1 MMSEPSKKIHWLG
14 AGLASVPGIRR
25 LIAKDYPF
33 HLWEQDLEKAKAAT
47 KGLNGNFTLHQADN
61 AKLAQTI
68 QPGDVVV
75 SMLPATMHINIAK
88 ICLEKGVNFVSSS
101 YISPEMAEL
110 GDEVMKKG
118 LVFINEVGLDPGID
132 HLLSHLLVEEYKAS
146 AQYDPENEHDYQSY
160 CGGFPAIAND
170 FTYKFSWSP
179 LGVLKAL
186 KNPAKAIIGGKEVNI
201 AKPWE
206 AVKDFD
212 IALANGIETFQS
224 YPNRNSVTFMP
235 HYGIDDDWN
244 MQRFVRGTLRLAG
257 WSEAWKDIFNTIEMT
272 ANDRVDAELGPL
284 SDKLWADY
292 RYEDGEFDRVV
303 LTVEL
308 KVSRNGQTIWHKAK
322 SMDSYGTR
330 HASAMA
336 RLVSNTVSLATEA
349 AFKGKLKPGVQAAPA
364 DPSVIREWLETIAE
378 LGDAVHHTDYCVQ
391 SRIIAAE

>member
-1 MMSEPSKKIHWLG
+1 MSEPSKKIHWLG

-25 LIAKDYPF
+25 LIAKDYPL
-33 HLWEQDLEKAKAAT
+33 HLWEQDLAKAEAAT
-47 KGLNGNFTLHQADN
+47 RGLKGNFSLHQADN
-61 AKLAQTI
+61 DVLAETI
-68 QPGDVVV
+68 KAGDVVI
-75 SMLPATMHINIAK
+75 SMLPASMHLGIAE
-88 ICLEKGVNFVSSS
+88 ICIQKEVNFVSSS
-101 YISPEMAEL
+101 YISPEMAALDAKAKE
-110 GDEVMKKG
+110 KG
-118 LVFINEVGLDPGID
+118 LIFINEVGLDPGID
-132 HLLSHLLVEEYKAS
+132 HLLTHLLIEDYKAS
-146 AQYDPENEHDYQSY
+146 PQYDPTNEHDYQSY

-186 KNPAKAIIGGKEVNI
+186 KNPAKVISGGKELDI
-201 AKPWE
+201 IKPWE
-206 AVKDFD
+206 AVKDYD
-212 IALANGIETFQS
+212 VALEDGMETFQS

-235 HYGIDDDWN
+235 HYGIGSEWN
-244 MQRFVRGTLRLAG
+244 MQRFVRGTLRLPG
-257 WSEAWKDIFNTIEMT
+257 WSEAWKDIFNTIET
-272 ANDRVDAELGPL
+272 TDTNKVDAELGPL

-322 SMDSYGTR
+322 SIDSLGTR

-336 RLVSNTVSLATEA
+336 RLVSNTVSLAAEA
-349 AFKGKLKPGVQAAPA
+349 AFKGKLPAGVQAAPA
-364 DPSVIREWLETIAE
+364 DPATIREWLEVIAE

>member
-1 MMSEPSKKIHWLG
+1 MSVESKKIHWLG

-25 LIAKDYPF
+25 LIAKDYEF
-33 HLWEQDLEKAKAAT
+33 HLWEQDLSKATAAT
-47 KGLNGNFTLHQADN
+47 KGLSGNFTLHQADKK
-61 AKLAQTI
+61 AMAEAI
-68 QPGDVVV
+68 APGDIVV
-75 SMLPATMHINIAK
+75 SMLPASMHLAIARL
-88 ICLEKGVNFVSSS
+88 CLEKCAHFVSSS
-101 YISPEMAEL
+101 YISPEMAAL
-110 GDEVMKKG
+110 DEDAKQKG
-118 LVFINEVGLDPGID
+118 LVFVNEVGLDPGID

-146 AQYDPENEHDYQSY
+146 PQFDPANEHDYQSY

-186 KNPAKAIIGGKEVNI
+186 KNPAKAIVNSKVVDI

-206 AVKDFD
+206 AVKDYD
-212 IALANGIETFQS
+212 VALEDGMETFQS
-224 YPNRNSVTFMP
+224 YPNRDSVVFMP
-235 HYGIDDDWN
+235 HYGISEDWN
-244 MQRFVRGTLRLAG
+244 MKRFVRGTLRLAG

-272 ANDRVDAELGPL
+272 TADKVDAELGPL
-284 SDKLWADY
+284 SDKLWADH
-292 RYEDGEFDRVV
+292 RYEEGEFDRVV

-308 KVSRNGQTIWHKAK
+308 KVMRNGITIWHKAK
-322 SMDSYGTR
+322 SIDSLGSR

-349 AFKGKLKPGVQAAPA
+349 AYKGQLKPGVQAAPA
-364 DPSVIREWLETIAE
+364 NPSVIREWLETIAE

>member
-1 MMSEPSKKIHWLG
+1 MSEPSKKIHWLG

-25 LIAKDYPF
+25 LVAKDYPVN
-33 HLWEQDLEKAKAAT
+33 LWEQDLEKAKAAT
-47 KGLNGNFTLHQADN
+47 KGLTGNVTLHKADN
-61 AKLAQTI
+61 DELAKAI
-68 QPGDVVV
+68 AAGDIVV
-75 SMLPATMHINIAK
+75 SMLPASMHLNIAK
-88 ICLEKGVNFVSSS
+88 LCLEKGANFVSSS

-110 GDEVMKKG
+110 DAKAKDKG
-118 LVFINEVGLDPGID
+118 LIFINEVGLDPGID
-132 HLLSHLLVEEYKAS
+132 HLLSHLLIEDYKAS
-146 AQYDPENEHDYQSY
+146 PQFSPDNEHDYQSY

-186 KNPAKAIIGGKEVNI
+186 KNPAKAIVEGKEIDI
-201 AKPWE
+201 AKPWD
-206 AVKDFD
+206 AVKSYDV
-212 IALANGIETFQS
+212 ALAEGMETFQS
-224 YPNRNSVTFMP
+224 YPNRNSVVFMP
-235 HYGIDDDWN
+235 HYGISEDWN
-244 MQRFVRGTLRLAG
+244 MKRFVRGTLRLNG
-257 WSEAWKDIFNTIEMT
+257 WAEAWKDIFNTIETT
-272 ANDRVDAELGPL
+272 AADKVDAELGPL

-308 KVSRNGQTIWHKAK
+308 KVMRNGITIWHKAK
-322 SMDSYGTR
+322 SMDSVGTR

-364 DPSVIREWLETIAE
+364 DPAVIREWLETISE

>member
-1 MMSEPSKKIHWLG
+1 MSEAYKKIHWLG

-25 LIAKDYPF
+25 LVAKDYPF
-33 HLWEQDLEKAKAAT
+33 HLWEQDMAKAEAAT
-47 KGLNGNFTLHQADN
+47 KGLTGNFTLHQADD
-61 AKLAQTI
+61 ADLAAAI
-68 QPGDVVV
+68 APGDIVV
-75 SMLPATMHINIAK
+75 SMLPASMHAKIAK
-88 ICLEKGVNFVSSS
+88 LCIEKAANFVSSS
-101 YISPEMAEL
+101 YISPEMAAL
-110 GDEVMKKG
+110 DEEAKKKG

-132 HLLSHLLVEEYKAS
+132 HLLSHLLVEDYKAS
-146 AQYDPENEHDYQSY
+146 PQFDVSNEHDYQSY

-186 KNPAKAIIGGKEVNI
+186 KNPAKAIIGGEVIDI

-206 AVKDFD
+206 AVKDYDVAF
-212 IALANGIETFQS
+212 AERSETFQS
-224 YPNRNSVTFMP
+224 YPNRNSIVFMP
-235 HYGIDDDWN
+235 HYGIADDWN
-244 MQRFVRGTLRLAG
+244 MKRFVRGTLRLAG
-257 WSEAWKDIFNTIEMT
+257 WKEAWKDIFNTIET
-272 ANDRVDAELGPL
+272 TDNDRVDAELGPL
-284 SDKLWADY
+284 SDRLWADY
-292 RYEDGEFDRVV
+292 SYEDGEFDRVV

-322 SMDSYGTR
+322 SMDSFGTR

-349 AFKGKLKPGVQAAPA
+349 AFKGKLQPGVQAAPA
-364 DPSVIREWLETIAE
+364 NPAIIREWLETIAE

>member
-1 MMSEPSKKIHWLG
+1 MSVESKKIHWLG

-25 LIAKDYPF
+25 LIAKDYEF
-33 HLWEQDLEKAKAAT
+33 HLWEQDLSKATAAT
-47 KGLNGNFTLHQADN
+47 KGLSGNFTLHQADTK
-61 AKLAQTI
+61 AMAEAI
-68 QPGDVVV
+68 APGDIVV
-75 SMLPATMHINIAK
+75 SMLPASMHLAIARLC
-88 ICLEKGVNFVSSS
+88 IEKCAHFVSSS
-101 YISPEMAEL
+101 YISPEMAAL
-110 GDEVMKKG
+110 DEDAKQKG
-118 LVFINEVGLDPGID
+118 LVFVNEVGLDPGID

-146 AQYDPENEHDYQSY
+146 PQFDPANEHDYQSY

-186 KNPAKAIIGGKEVNI
+186 KNPAKAIVNSKVVDI

-206 AVKDFD
+206 AVKDYD
-212 IALANGIETFQS
+212 VALEDGMETFQS
-224 YPNRNSVTFMP
+224 YPNRDSVVFVP
-235 HYGIDDDWN
+235 HYGISEDWN
-244 MQRFVRGTLRLAG
+244 MKRFVRGTLRLAG

-272 ANDRVDAELGPL
+272 AADKVDAELGPL
-284 SDKLWADY
+284 SDKLWADH
-292 RYEDGEFDRVV
+292 RYEEGEFDRVV

-308 KVSRNGQTIWHKAK
+308 KVMRNGITIWHKAK
-322 SMDSYGTR
+322 SIDSLGSR

-349 AFKGKLKPGVQAAPA
+349 AYKGQLKPGVQAAPA
-364 DPSVIREWLETIAE
+364 NPSVIREWLETIAE

>member
-1 MMSEPSKKIHWLG
+1 MSEPSKKIHWLG

-25 LIAKDYPF
+25 LVAKDYPVN
-33 HLWEQDLEKAKAAT
+33 LWEQDLEKAKAAT
-47 KGLNGNFTLHQADN
+47 KGLTGNVTLHKADN
-61 AKLAQTI
+61 DELAKAI
-68 QPGDVVV
+68 AAGDIVV
-75 SMLPATMHINIAK
+75 SMLPASMHLNIAK
-88 ICLEKGVNFVSSS
+88 LCLEKRANFVSSS

-110 GDEVMKKG
+110 DAKAKDKG
-118 LVFINEVGLDPGID
+118 LIFINEVGLDPGID
-132 HLLSHLLVEEYKAS
+132 HLLSHLLIEDYKAS
-146 AQYDPENEHDYQSY
+146 PQFSPDNEHDYQSY

-186 KNPAKAIIGGKEVNI
+186 KNPAKAIVEGKEIDI
-201 AKPWE
+201 AKPWD
-206 AVKDFD
+206 AVKSYDV
-212 IALANGIETFQS
+212 ALAEGMETFQS
-224 YPNRNSVTFMP
+224 YPNRNSVVFMP
-235 HYGIDDDWN
+235 HYGISEDWN
-244 MQRFVRGTLRLAG
+244 MKRFVRGTLRLNG
-257 WSEAWKDIFNTIEMT
+257 WAEAWKDIFNTIETT
-272 ANDRVDAELGPL
+272 AADKVDAELGPL

-308 KVSRNGQTIWHKAK
+308 KVMRNGITIWHKAK
-322 SMDSYGTR
+322 SMDSVGTR

-364 DPSVIREWLETIAE
+364 DPAVIREWLETISE

>member
-1 MMSEPSKKIHWLG
+1 MSEPSKKIHWLG

-25 LIAKDYPF
+25 LVAKDYPVN
-33 HLWEQDLEKAKAAT
+33 LWEQDLEKAKAAT
-47 KGLNGNFTLHQADN
+47 KGLTGNVTLHKADN
-61 AKLAQTI
+61 NELAKAI
-68 QPGDVVV
+68 AAGDIVV
-75 SMLPATMHINIAK
+75 SMLPASMHLNIAK
-88 ICLEKGVNFVSSS
+88 LCLEKGANFVSSS

-110 GDEVMKKG
+110 DAKAKDKG
-118 LVFINEVGLDPGID
+118 LIFINEVGLDPGID
-132 HLLSHLLVEEYKAS
+132 HLLSHLLIEDYKAS
-146 AQYDPENEHDYQSY
+146 PQFSPDNEHDYQSY

-186 KNPAKAIIGGKEVNI
+186 KNPAKAIVEGKEIDI
-201 AKPWE
+201 AKPWD
-206 AVKDFD
+206 AVKSYDV
-212 IALANGIETFQS
+212 ALAEGMETFQS
-224 YPNRNSVTFMP
+224 YPNRNSVVFMP
-235 HYGIDDDWN
+235 HYGISKDWN
-244 MQRFVRGTLRLAG
+244 MKRFVRGTLRLNG
-257 WSEAWKDIFNTIEMT
+257 WAEAWKDIFNTIETT
-272 ANDRVDAELGPL
+272 AADKVDAELGPL

-308 KVSRNGQTIWHKAK
+308 KVMRNGITIWHKAK
-322 SMDSYGTR
+322 SMDSVGTR

-349 AFKGKLKPGVQAAPA
+349 AFKGKLNPGVQAAPA
-364 DPSVIREWLETIAE
+364 DPAVIREWLETISE

>member
-1 MMSEPSKKIHWLG
+1 MSEPSKKIHWLG

-25 LIAKDYPF
+25 LVAKDYPVN
-33 HLWEQDLEKAKAAT
+33 LWEQDLEKAKAAT
-47 KGLNGNFTLHQADN
+47 KGLTGNITLHKANNDEL
-61 AKLAQTI
+61 AKAI
-68 QPGDVVV
+68 AAGDIVV
-75 SMLPATMHINIAK
+75 SMLPASMHLNIAK
-88 ICLEKGVNFVSSS
+88 LCLEKGANFVSSS

-110 GDEVMKKG
+110 DAKAKDKG
-118 LVFINEVGLDPGID
+118 LIFINEVGLDPGID
-132 HLLSHLLVEEYKAS
+132 HLLSHLLIEDYKAS
-146 AQYDPENEHDYQSY
+146 PQFSPDNEHDYQSY

-186 KNPAKAIIGGKEVNI
+186 KNPAKAIVEGKEIDI
-201 AKPWE
+201 AKPWD
-206 AVKDFD
+206 AVKSYDV
-212 IALANGIETFQS
+212 ALAEGMETFQS
-224 YPNRNSVTFMP
+224 YPNRNSVVFMP
-235 HYGIDDDWN
+235 HYGISEDWN
-244 MQRFVRGTLRLAG
+244 MKRFVRGTLRLNG
-257 WSEAWKDIFNTIEMT
+257 WAEAWKDIFNTIETT
-272 ANDRVDAELGPL
+272 AADKVDAELGPL

-308 KVSRNGQTIWHKAK
+308 KVMRNGITIWHKAK
-322 SMDSYGTR
+322 SMDSVGTR

-364 DPSVIREWLETIAE
+364 DPAVIREWLETISE

>member
-1 MMSEPSKKIHWLG
+1 MSAVSKKIHWLG

-25 LIAKDYPF
+25 LIAKDYEF
-33 HLWEQDLEKAKAAT
+33 HLWEQDLNKAKAAT
-47 KGLNGNFTLHQADN
+47 KGLSGNFALHQADTK
-61 AKLAQTI
+61 AMAEAI
-68 QPGDVVV
+68 APGDIVV
-75 SMLPATMHINIAK
+75 SMLPASMHLAIAK
-88 ICLEKGVNFVSSS
+88 LCLEKNANFVSSS
-101 YISPEMAEL
+101 YISPEMAALDGEAK
-110 GDEVMKKG
+110 KKG

-146 AQYDPENEHDYQSY
+146 PQFDPANEHDYQSY

-186 KNPAKAIIGGKEVNI
+186 KNPAKAIVDGKVVDI

-206 AVKDFD
+206 AVKDYD
-212 IALANGIETFQS
+212 VALEDGMETFQS
-224 YPNRNSVTFMP
+224 YPNRNSVVFMP
-235 HYGIDDDWN
+235 HYGISEDWN
-244 MQRFVRGTLRLAG
+244 MKRFVRGTLRLAG
-257 WSEAWKDIFNTIEMT
+257 WTEAWKGIFNTIEMT
-272 ANDRVDAELGPL
+272 PADKVDAELGPL
-284 SDKLWADY
+284 SDKLWADH
-292 RYEDGEFDRVV
+292 RYEEGEFDRVV

-308 KVSRNGQTIWHKAK
+308 KVMRNGITIWHKAK
-322 SMDSYGTR
+322 SIDSLGTR

-349 AFKGKLKPGVQAAPA
+349 AYKGQLKPGVQAAPA
-364 DPSVIREWLETIAE
+364 NPSVIREWLETIAE